1 MIAPPHSARQAG
13 GHVAPAQ
20 TTRLNRARAAL
31 LALAIG
37 VSGCARGPTPHLLQ
51 AQLKRE
57 LPIGTPSSQVDAYL
71 TAHGWQ
77 HSFLPDERAYL
88 AGIRNVGS
96 RFSFTRED
104 IAIRINIDKSGGLKS
119 IAVTPL
125 FTYHGR

>member
-1 MIAPPHSARQAG
+1 MK
-13 GHVAPAQ
+13 
-20 TTRLNRARAAL
+20 RARAAL

-37 VSGCARGPTPHLLQ
+37 VGGCARGPEPHQLA
-51 AQLKRE
+51 AQLRRE

-71 TAHGWQ
+71 AAHGWQ
-77 HSFLPDERAYL
+77 HSFLPDERSYL

-104 IAIRINIDKSGGLKS
+104 IAILINFDKSGRLTS
-119 IAVTPL
+119 ITVTPL

>member
-1 MIAPPHSARQAG
+1 M
-13 GHVAPAQ
+13 
-20 TTRLNRARAAL
+20 
-31 LALAIG
+31 
-37 VSGCARGPTPHLLQ
+37 LQ

-77 HSFLPDERAYL
+77 HSFLPDERAHL

>member
-1 MIAPPHSARQAG
+1 MK
-13 GHVAPAQ
+13 
-20 TTRLNRARAAL
+20 RACAAL

-37 VSGCARGPTPHLLQ
+37 VGGCARGPQPR
-51 AQLKRE
+51 QLEVQLRRE
-57 LPIGTPSSQVDAYL
+57 LPVGTPSSQVDAYL

-77 HSFLPDERAYL
+77 HSYLPDERSYL

-104 IAIRINIDKSGGLKS
+104 IAIRINFDKSGRLES
-119 IAVTPL
+119 ITVTPF